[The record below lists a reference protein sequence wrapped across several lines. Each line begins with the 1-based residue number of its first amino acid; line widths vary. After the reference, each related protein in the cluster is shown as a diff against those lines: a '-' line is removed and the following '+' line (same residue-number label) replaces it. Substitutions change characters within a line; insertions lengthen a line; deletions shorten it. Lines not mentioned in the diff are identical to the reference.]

1 MKLLRECMENNLFF
15 YGMIAAG
22 LLGIWSLFWA
32 NRFYERAIKELRHL
46 PQAKDKWAQGIIDD
60 YNQRTARGQAVVNTE
75 AFLRAKLP
83 EGKTAGVAL
92 HRMKRATGY
101 MAYLCVLL
109 IGAAAYAGYTLSY
122 PLERVYAHIFLGAGI
137 IAALLLLKQSLG
149 FGNKEDMVLDGWIDY
164 LENRAAPP
172 AAETAAPKEAAAL
185 KKAESNS
192 EQNKKQEEL
201 ITQVEAGIRQTA
213 AADSRF
219 SRMLSPEEE
228 NIMREVIREYMTSP
242 GVS

>member
-1 MKLLRECMENNLFF
+1 MKVLRECMENNLFF

-46 PQAKDKWAQGIIDD
+46 PQVKDKWAQGIIEE
-60 YNQRTARGQAVVNTE
+60 YNQRIARGQAVANTE
-75 AFLRAKLP
+75 AFIRAKLP
-83 EGKTAGVAL
+83 EGRTAGLPL
-92 HRMKRATGY
+92 HRMKRGAGY

-109 IGAAAYAGYTLSY
+109 TGASAYAGYTLSY
-122 PLERVYAHIFLGAGI
+122 PLMRVYSHLFLGAGI

-149 FGNKEDMVLDGWIDY
+149 FGNKEDMILDGWIDY
-164 LENRAAPP
+164 LENQAALPAGEAILPKAEGAKP
-172 AAETAAPKEAAAL
+172 AASEAAQ
-185 KKAESNS
+185 
-192 EQNKKQEEL
+192 EQKQEEL
-201 ITQVEAGIRQTA
+201 IAQVEAGIRQTA

-219 SRMLSPEEE
+219 SKLLSPEEE

-242 GVS
+242 GAS

>member
-1 MKLLRECMENNLFF
+1 MLRECMENNLFF

-46 PQAKDKWAQGIIDD
+46 PQAKDKWAQGIMDD

-83 EGKTAGVAL
+83 EGRTAGVAL
-92 HRMKRATGY
+92 HRMKRVSGY

-109 IGAAAYAGYTLSY
+109 IGASAYAGYTLSY

-172 AAETAAPKEAAAL
+172 AAETAAAPGKEAAAP
-185 KKAESNS
+185 KIAASNS
-192 EQNKKQEEL
+192 EQEKKQEEL
-201 ITQVEAGIRQTA
+201 ISQVEAGIRQTA

-219 SRMLSPEEE
+219 SRLLSPEEE
-228 NIMREVIREYMTSP
+228 NIMREVIREYMMSP

>member
-1 MKLLRECMENNLFF
+1 MENNLFF

-46 PQAKDKWAQGIIDD
+46 PQAKDKWAQGIMDD

-83 EGKTAGVAL
+83 EGRTAGVAL
-92 HRMKRATGY
+92 HRMKRASGY

-109 IGAAAYAGYTLSY
+109 IGASAYAGYTLSY

-172 AAETAAPKEAAAL
+172 AAETAAAPGKEAAAP
-185 KKAESNS
+185 KIAASNS
-192 EQNKKQEEL
+192 EQEKKQEEL
-201 ITQVEAGIRQTA
+201 ISQVEAGIRQTA

-219 SRMLSPEEE
+219 SRLLSPEEE

>member
-1 MKLLRECMENNLFF
+1 MLRECMENNLFF

-46 PQAKDKWAQGIIDD
+46 PQAKDKWAQGIMDD

-83 EGKTAGVAL
+83 EGRTAGVAL
-92 HRMKRATGY
+92 HRMKRVSGY

-109 IGAAAYAGYTLSY
+109 IGASAYAGYTLSY

-172 AAETAAPKEAAAL
+172 AAETAAAPGKEAAAP
-185 KKAESNS
+185 KIAASNS
-192 EQNKKQEEL
+192 EQEKKQEEL
-201 ITQVEAGIRQTA
+201 ISQVEAGIRQTA

-219 SRMLSPEEE
+219 SRLLSPEEE